1 VRDAGSARQRKQA
14 NATVCHAGDGRED
27 RVRQHRKLK
36 ERGPDPKKER
46 HKGNKI
52 KAIIKKGRYSLLIIP
67 APALG
72 RDDHK
77 TASGTASEDE
87 EGRESASVSLVG
99 WLAGW
104 LVGWLVWLVGSFSI
118 SRRCL
123 SSNPEC
129 ENQMPGTCVSVYAC
143 VRAVCEKP
151 SPTKSQPRAI
161 QS

>member
-1 VRDAGSARQRKQA
+1 MQAEQGKESRQMQLSVMPATEEKIEFDSTGSSKKGVRTRRKK
-14 NATVCHAGDGRED
+14 DI
-27 RVRQHRKLK
+27 K
-36 ERGPDPKKER
+36 
-46 HKGNKI
+46 